1 MPIAKDSQSYRYIL
15 EINNPLKVGFT
26 HDKIKELASLKF
38 KTFEYLAMADEIGE
52 QGTPHTHVLLCFT
65 SGVRFS
71 TVKKRF
77 PTAHIDAVKGSIQEN
92 LDYIRKEGKWADTT
106 KAKTSVPGTFEELGT
121 RPPDNRGKNA
131 LLRDL
136 YRMVVEEGLTNFEII
151 NRNSDYVPYM
161 DTMNRLR
168 TSYLQEKYKGV
179 ERPVEVTYVQGKT
192 ATGKSY
198 DILHE
203 HGYEQV
209 YRVTDYQHPFDHY
222 EMQDVLVFEEFRTS
236 SASTSVPIGEILQ
249 YLDVYPLTLK
259 ARYANK
265 YACYTKVYIVSNV
278 PLEQQ
283 YLESQKHDK
292 ESWKAFLRRVKRVKE
307 YTSLGVYTEYA
318 SVEEYYRTK
327 QLPEYH
333 TLFNVP
339 NEDAFQPITGKDVP
353 FDDEKE
359 AEQIQ
364 LPYSD

>member
-1 MPIAKDSQSYRYIL
+1 
-15 EINNPLKVGFT
+15 
-26 HDKIKELASLKF
+26 
-38 KTFEYLAMADEIGE
+38 MADEIGE
-52 QGTPHTHVLLCFT
+52 QGTPHTHGLLCFDST
-65 SGVRFS
+65 VRFS
-71 TVKKRF
+71 TVKKHF
-77 PTAHIDAVKGSIQEN
+77 PTAHIDAVKGSIQDN
-92 LDYIRKEGKWADTT
+92 LDYIRKEGKWADTA
-106 KAKTSVPGTFEELGT
+106 KAETSVPGTFEELGT

-136 YRMVVEEGLTNFEII
+136 YRQVVDEGLTNFDII

-222 EMQDVLVFEEFRTS
+222 EVQDVIAFEEFRTS
-236 SASTSVPIGEILQ
+236 SSGTSLPIGEMLQ
-249 YLDVYPLTLK
+249 CLDVYPLTLR
-259 ARYANK
+259 ARYSNK
-265 YACYTKVYIVSNV
+265 YACFTKIYIVSNV

-283 YLESQKHDK
+283 YLEAQRLDK
-292 ESWKAFLRRVKRVKE
+292 ESWKAFLRRITRVKE

-339 NEDAFQPITGKDVP
+339 NDDAFYPITGKDVP
-353 FDDEKE
+353 FDDEDNS
-359 AEQIQ
+359 EQIQ